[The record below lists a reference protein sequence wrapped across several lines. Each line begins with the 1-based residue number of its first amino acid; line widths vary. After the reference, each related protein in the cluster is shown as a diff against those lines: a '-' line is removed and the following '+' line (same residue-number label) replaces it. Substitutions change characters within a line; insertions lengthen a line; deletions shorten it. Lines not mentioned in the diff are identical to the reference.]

1 MNLHLLAD
9 DAPLVPESLTAMS
22 EFLTSAIDWM
32 TWGGMILCTGWIV
45 VHVAKFMWG
54 NSNGAGDPGQLGRI
68 APALVGFV
76 VLGSVQLLVSS
87 LLGDRG
93 AEPHDAPTEN
103 PLASPLP
110 VPAAP
115 APAPAPDE
123 PMNWTPFAAVG
134 VIIAAFLALGALGSI
149 ALRAHNQIV
158 GRRAAAEDR
167 EKDWHTARTI
177 FDHTRSTFADYLADP
192 YAIFERPIL
201 DDHTDTFTAAFLTA
215 LADAEALHTE
225 TVPRTA
231 KRIETFRTAATT
243 LAAAWTAADRHAR
256 TVGMGVLTRD
266 QRKTLKTIEGALA
279 IALDESAPAGEREA
293 AMAAVTRLSQ
303 ELPMSLNTDRIADL
317 LTLSLEKAQRK
328 ALTI

>member
-1 MNLHLLAD
+1 MNLHLSAD
-9 DAPLVPESLTAMS
+9 NAPLVPESLTAMS

-45 VHVAKFMWG
+45 VYVAKFMWG
-54 NSNGAGDPGQLGRI
+54 NSNGAGNPGQLGRI

-87 LLGDRG
+87 LLGDRA
-93 AEPHDAPTEN
+93 AEPHDTSAET
-103 PLASPLP
+103 PLAPPLP
-110 VPAAP
+110 VPA

-123 PMNWTPFAAVG
+123 PMNWTPFAAAG
-134 VIIAAFLALGALGSI
+134 VIIATFIALGALGAI
-149 ALRAHNQIV
+149 ALRARNQIV
-158 GRRAAAEDR
+158 DRRAAAADR

-177 FDHTRSTFADYLADP
+177 FDHTRSNFADYLTDP

-201 DDHTDTFTAAFLTA
+201 DDHTDTFTAAFLAA
-215 LADAEALHTE
+215 LTEAEALHTE

-231 KRIETFRTAATT
+231 QRIDTFRTAANT

-266 QRKTLKTIEGALA
+266 QRKTLKTIEGVLA
-279 IALDESAPAGEREA
+279 IALDESAPVGEREA

-303 ELPMSLNTDRIADL
+303 ELPMPVNTDRIAEM
-317 LTLSLEKAQRK
+317 LTLSLESAQRK

>member
-9 DAPLVPESLTAMS
+9 AAPPVPESLMAMS
-22 EFLTSAIDWM
+22 DFLTSAIDWM
-32 TWGGMILCTGWIV
+32 TCGGMILCTGWIV

-68 APALVGFV
+68 APALIGLV

-103 PLASPLP
+103 PLAPPLP

-115 APAPAPDE
+115 APDE
-123 PMNWTPFAAVG
+123 PMNSTPFAAVG
-134 VIIAAFLALGALGSI
+134 VVIAAFLVLGALGLI
-149 ALRAHNQIV
+149 ALRARNQIV
-158 GRRAAAEDR
+158 DRRAAAEDR

-177 FDHTRSTFADYLADP
+177 FDHTRSKFADYLADP

-231 KRIETFRTAATT
+231 HRIDTFRTAATT

-256 TVGMGVLTRD
+256 TVGMAVLTRD

-293 AMAAVTRLSQ
+293 AMRTVTRLSQ
-303 ELPMSLNTDRIADL
+303 ELPMPLNTDRIADL
-317 LTLSLEKAQRK
+317 LTLSLENAQRK